1 MNKFIVIYT
10 TFKDRSE
17 ADKIV
22 DFLIEKKLIA
32 CANFLSLEARYFWEG
47 KVADANEIGALLKTR
62 NENWEAAKTEIEKMH
77 SYKIPCI
84 IRFDVESNK
93 SYADWIQE
101 ETVSLRNE
109 IYAK

>member
-32 CANFLSLEARYFWEG
+32 CANFLSLEARCFWEG